1 MEDGLKGKAPAAGE
15 HPGEFEPG
23 GVQQEAVVA
32 LVAATEVSAAV
43 LRQAMVGEVEEATA
57 AGGAEQSA
65 KLSRLPDTAA
75 AEEDLSLR
83 PRHRIS

>member
-1 MEDGLKGKAPAAGE
+1 MVVMLTLPEAPVISMEVQEEAA
-15 HPGEFEPG
+15 
-23 GVQQEAVVA
+23 VA

-43 LRQAMVGEVEEATA
+43 LRQALVGEVEEATA

-75 AEEDLSLR
+75 AAEDLFLR
-83 PRHRIS
+83 PRQRMS